1 MSQQVYS
8 HKLIATLLTA
18 TNTEYYAAPA
28 GFVVAVKCMTMG
40 WITSGATDGVSTVL
54 TGVANGV
61 IWSPAFK
68 ATERGSALWN
78 GYFVLEPGDKIRA
91 STQAT
96 GSVYLYVAGFVLA
109 LP

>member
-18 TNTEYYAAPA
+18 TNTVYYQAPA
-28 GFVVAVKCMTMG
+28 GFVVSVKCMTLG
-40 WITSGATDGVSTVL
+40 WITSGTVDGVSTVL
-54 TGVANGV
+54 TGSANGV
-61 IWSPAFK
+61 IWSPPFK
-68 ATERGSALWN
+68 AAERASALWN
-78 GYFVLEPGDKIRA
+78 GMFVLEPGDTIRA

-96 GSVYLYVAGFVLA
+96 GAVYLYVAGFVLS